1 MNKTLKSTVNK
12 TAPADIR
19 LTPVAV
25 AAALDI
31 GVATLIRWEKVGRIC
46 PGTRLS
52 PRKVFWL
59 KSEVDAFVA
68 GSRRGG
74 LAS

>member
-1 MNKTLKSTVNK
+1 MNKTLKSAANETK
-12 TAPADIR
+12 PEDIR

-25 AAALDI
+25 AAALGI
-31 GVATLIRWEKVGRIC
+31 GVATLIRWEKAGRIC

-74 LAS
+74 VSS